1 MFHVKHYFLLLK
13 KGAEKRRPILA
24 GADLG
29 DFRDFCPRCKFINN
43 LVLIKKNKIRRSQL

>member
-29 DFRDFCPRCKFINN
+29 IFRDFCPRYEVI
-43 LVLIKKNKIRRSQL
+43 LVLIKKHFNYEKFS